1 MGGDE
6 RLEAYARLAIEVGA
20 NVGAGQDVWILA
32 YPEHALLVRAM
43 ARAAYARGARY
54 VAIDYRDQHVRR
66 AQIQL
71 APEETLD
78 WTPPW
83 FLALAEHFH
92 ANGGAVIQI
101 TGDPEPELL
110 ADLDG
115 RLVAKARMRGLM
127 EILLSAQKERRVN
140 WSILAYPN
148 EGWARTVPSVRSRC
162 GVV

>member
-20 NVGAGQDVWILA
+20 NVGAGQDVWLLA
-32 YPEHALLVRAM
+32 YPEHAPLVRAM

-92 ANGGAVIQI
+92 VNGGC
-101 TGDPEPELL
+101 GDP
-110 ADLDG
+110 DHG
-115 RLVAKARMRGLM
+115 RSRARAARRPRRTAGAKARTR
-127 EILLSAQKERRVN
+127 A
-140 WSILAYPN
+140 
-148 EGWARTVPSVRSRC
+148 
-162 GVV
+162 